1 MKKNLF
7 YRCLFGA
14 PTGLAISYAIT
25 IIISLFIGDGRFH
38 AACRTTALCGSG
50 SNAVLLQSVCS
61 LSMAY
66 MGRLSVV
73 WEKKTGVCCVN
84 NNPPNHWLHCNLP
97 IPYLLRWMEHSLLGI
112 SLYFALFLPYIL

>member
-38 AACRTTALCGSG
+38 AVVPELTALCGSEI
-50 SNAVLLQSVCS
+50 NAH
-61 LSMAY
+61 LSMAPY
-66 MGRLSVV
+66 GQAPP
-73 WEKKTGVCCVN
+73 WFGKKKTGVCCV
-84 NNPPNHWLHCNLP
+84 
-97 IPYLLRWMEHSLLGI
+97 RQ
-112 SLYFALFLPYIL
+112 

>member
-38 AACRTTALCGSG
+38 AVVPELTAF
-50 SNAVLLQSVCS
+50 AVRKLMPSCFSQYAH
-61 LSMAY
+61 LSMAPY
-66 MGRLSVV
+66 GQAPP
-73 WEKKTGVCCVN
+73 WFGKKKTGVCCV
-84 NNPPNHWLHCNLP
+84 
-97 IPYLLRWMEHSLLGI
+97 RQ
-112 SLYFALFLPYIL
+112 

>member
-38 AACRTTALCGSG
+38 AVVPELTALCGSEI
-50 SNAVLLQSVCS
+50 NAVLLQSVCS
-61 LSMAY
+61 LIYGQAPPWF
-66 MGRLSVV
+66 GK
-73 WEKKTGVCCVN
+73 KKTGVCCV
-84 NNPPNHWLHCNLP
+84 
-97 IPYLLRWMEHSLLGI
+97 RQ
-112 SLYFALFLPYIL
+112 

>member
-38 AACRTTALCGSG
+38 A
-50 SNAVLLQSVCS
+50 
-61 LSMAY
+61 
-66 MGRLSVV
+66 VV
-73 WEKKTGVCCVN
+73 
-84 NNPPNHWLHCNLP
+84 P
-97 IPYLLRWMEHSLLGI
+97 
-112 SLYFALFLPYIL
+112 